1 MSAVLFLGDVH
12 LEAPQRSQ
20 VPLEGE
26 YVCNLES
33 PVTLS
38 AQPAAGKIN
47 LRSGDLYLRETFGR
61 EPLAV
66 CLANNHIMD
75 YGRQGLLDTID
86 CLARRGI
93 GWFGA
98 GLPADNRGNPLR
110 IEIGGVRVALLGYVH
125 ADTRPVVAGG
135 EECGAAMLDE
145 GTIVRDMTAARE
157 AGAAR
162 VVVQLHWGEE
172 DVPLPRPE
180 DALLARRLVDAGADL
195 IIGHHAHCIQ
205 PIERY
210 RGRSIFYGLGNA
222 LFPES
227 ELVAHDGGG
236 RRLDDRHMKWQ
247 AWNRRSLMV
256 RYDPAA
262 NEARPFLLRFRSFL
276 ELVPGE
282 RPDRRYAFAA
292 IVDRRY
298 ETRYRRVRLLA
309 VVRRLAA
316 SFISRPRL
324 PKRRNWAWLGR
335 LLRGEREE

>member
-1 MSAVLFLGDVH
+1 MSALLFLGDVH
-12 LEAPQRSQ
+12 LEAPQRSE
-20 VPLEGE
+20 VPLDGE

-38 AQPAAGKIN
+38 ARPAPGKIN
-47 LRSGDLYLRETFGR
+47 LRSSGLFLRETFGR

-86 CLARRGI
+86 CLAGRGI

-98 GLPADNRGNPLR
+98 GLAADGCGNPLCV
-110 IEIGGVRVALLGYVH
+110 EVGGVRVALLGYVH
-125 ADTRPVVAGG
+125 PVTRPIVAAGG
-135 EECGAAMLDE
+135 DCGAAPLDE
-145 GTIVRDMTAARE
+145 TAVVRDMAAART

-180 DALLARRLVDAGADL
+180 DVRLARRLVDAGADL

-210 RGRSIFYGLGNA
+210 RGRAIFYGLGNA
-222 LFPES
+222 VFPEGA
-227 ELVAHDGGG
+227 LVAHDGAG
-236 RRLDDRHMKWQ
+236 RRLDVRHMKWQ
-247 AWNRRSLMV
+247 PWNRRSLLV

-262 NEARPFLLRFRSFL
+262 NEARSFLLSYRSCL
-276 ELVPGE
+276 ELVPSA
-282 RPDRRYAFAA
+282 RPEERYAFAA
-292 IVDRRY
+292 AMDRRY
-298 ETRYRRVRLLA
+298 ERRYRRVRFLA

-316 SFISRPRL
+316 SFLSRPRL
-324 PKRRNWAWLGR
+324 PKRHNWHWLRR
-335 LLRGEREE
+335 LLRGEREG

>member
-1 MSAVLFLGDVH
+1 MSALLFLGDVH
-12 LEAPQRSQ
+12 LAAPQRST

-33 PVTLS
+33 PVTHS
-38 AQPAAGKIN
+38 TKPTAGKIN
-47 LRSGDLYLRETFGR
+47 LRSGELYLRETFGR

-98 GLPADNRGNPLR
+98 GLPADGCGNPLLV
-110 IEIGGVRVALLGYVH
+110 EIGGVRVGLLGYVH
-125 ADTRPVVAGG
+125 AGTRPVLAGG
-135 EECGAAMLDE
+135 EEYGAAALDE
-145 GTIVRDMTAARE
+145 TAVIRDMAATRA

-172 DVPLPRPE
+172 DVPLPRPA
-180 DALLARRLVDAGADL
+180 DVRLARRLVDAGADL

-210 RGRSIFYGLGNA
+210 RGRAIFYGLGNA
-222 LFPES
+222 LFPEG
-227 ELVAHDGGG
+227 ELVAHDGAG

-247 AWNRRSLMV
+247 SWNRRSLMV
-256 RYDPAA
+256 RYDPSA
-262 NEARPFLLRFRSFL
+262 NEARPFLLSFRSFL
-276 ELVPGE
+276 ERVPSA
-282 RPDRRYAFAA
+282 RPEKRYAFAA
-292 IVDRRY
+292 AMDRRY
-298 ETRYRRVRLLA
+298 ERRYRRVRFLA

-316 SFISRPRL
+316 GWLSRPRL
-324 PKRRNWAWLGR
+324 PKRRNWAWLRR
-335 LLRGEREE
+335 LLRGEREG